1 MYALTVLL
9 KLMFIVRGRF
19 VMVAPSKSALLHRKP
34 ASIGTPRD
42 SCGVQDSYKGNAL
55 CV

>member
-1 MYALTVLL
+1 MYALNDLL
-9 KLMFIVRGRF
+9 KLVFSTKDLF
-19 VMVAPSKSALLHRKP
+19 VMAGPSRSALLHRKP
-34 ASIGTPRD
+34 ASIGKSRD